1 MKASELREKTIGEL
15 NSALLEMREEQFKL
29 RMQRATG
36 QLNGVHAFKN
46 VRRNI
51 ARVNT
56 LIKEKQGNQ

>member
-1 MKASELREKTIGEL
+1 MNVSELREKSIEEL
-15 NSALLEMREEQFKL
+15 NSALVEMREEQFKL

-46 VRRNI
+46 VRRDI